1 MGCRS
6 STGAAADGNEVMTE
20 TKNRRPLTSR
30 NTGWAQGITHAL
42 AKTPITPNQVSAFSV
57 MAALL
62 AGLWFAAVAW
72 TDGWGQVAVLLV
84 AGLFVQLRLLCNLF
98 DGMLALE
105 AGRGGPTGAFWNE
118 VPDRVADIAILVG
131 VGIGAGE
138 PSLGW
143 AAAALAVLVAYLRA
157 FGGSLGQDADYSGP
171 MAKQHRMAA
180 ITLAA
185 ALGIVLSPWIAP
197 GTVLAFALWVIVLCC
212 VATVARRG
220 MRIHERLAKSG

>member
-1 MGCRS
+1 LDCRT
-6 STGAAADGNEVMTE
+6 STGAAADENEKMTE

-30 NTGWAQGITHAL
+30 NTGWAQGITRAL

-72 TDGWGQVAVLLV
+72 TDGWGQVAVLLA
-84 AGLFVQLRLLCNLF
+84 AGL
-98 DGMLALE
+98 
-105 AGRGGPTGAFWNE
+105 
-118 VPDRVADIAILVG
+118 AI
-131 VGIGAGE
+131 
-138 PSLGW
+138 
-143 AAAALAVLVAYLRA
+143 LVAYLRA

-197 GTVLAFALWVIVLCC
+197 GTVLAFALWVIVLGCI
-212 VATVARRG
+212 ATVARRG